1 MKKFNFKFESI
12 LNVRSHKVNL
22 AKEDLAKVIKEKVKR
37 LDIINTY
44 LIEIDDLLKRQSY
57 DVLFLQ
63 ARNERIEHLKRL
75 IANIEREIKNIE
87 EIENVRRKKLAD
99 LLKDEKIME
108 KLKEKDFELFKE
120 EYKKQEN
127 NFIDEIA
134 NQRAFK
140 KWIIEP

>member
-12 LNVRSHKVNL
+12 LNVRNHKVNL

-37 LDIINTY
+37 LDLISDYNTEIN
-44 LIEIDDLLKRQSY
+44 DLLESKSY

-63 ARNERIEHLKRL
+63 SRNNRIEHLKVL
-75 IANIEREIKNIE
+75 IANLNKEIINIE
-87 EIENVRRKKLAD
+87 EIENVRRKKLAE
-99 LLKDEKIME
+99 LLKEEKIME
-108 KLKEKDFELFKE
+108 KLKEKDYEKFKD
-120 EYKKQEN
+120 EYKKFEN

-140 KWIIEP
+140 K

>member
-12 LNVRSHKVNL
+12 LNVRNHKVNL

-37 LDIINTY
+37 LDTISVYKAEIN
-44 LIEIDDLLKRQSY
+44 ELLESKSY

-63 ARNERIEHLKRL
+63 SRNNRIEHLKVL
-75 IANIEREIKNIE
+75 IANLNKEIINIE
-87 EIENVRRKKLAD
+87 EIENVRRKKLAE

-108 KLKEKDFELFKE
+108 KLKEKDYEKFKE
-120 EYKKQEN
+120 EYKKFEN

-140 KWIIEP
+140 K

>member
-37 LDIINTY
+37 LDIINSY
-44 LIEIDDLLKRQSY
+44 FNEIEDLLKRQSY

-75 IANIEREIKNIE
+75 IVNLEREIKNIE

-108 KLKEKDFELFKE
+108 KLKEKDFEQFKN
-120 EYKKQEN
+120 EYKKLEN

-140 KWIIEP
+140 K

>member
-12 LNVRSHKVNL
+12 LKVRSHKVNL
-22 AKEDLAKVIKEKVKR
+22 GKEDLAKVIKEKVKR
-37 LDIINTY
+37 LELIKTYEQEINELLNRMTY
-44 LIEIDDLLKRQSY
+44 NVQ
-57 DVLFLQ
+57 FLQ
-63 ARNERIEHLKRL
+63 SRISRIEHLKTL
-75 IANIEREIKNIE
+75 IANLHREIKNIE

-108 KLKEKDFELFKE
+108 KLKEKDLEIFKQ
-120 EYKKQEN
+120 EYKRVEN

-140 KWIIEP
+140 K

>member
-108 KLKEKDFELFKE
+108 KLKEKDFDLFKE

-140 KWIIEP
+140 K